1 MRKKKL
7 KNGEC
12 PACDGYGMVVIPQ
25 GQGYTLLQCPECEMR
40 KKGEA

>member
-1 MRKKKL
+1 MKK
-7 KNGEC
+7 GEC
-12 PACDGYGMVVIPQ
+12 QTCEGTSRVIVPQ